1 MLKWWVDASYAVHEY
16 MRGHTGGTMSLGKD
30 GRGLIIIISKKQ
42 NLNAKSSTEAELIGA
57 DNVMP
62 QML

>member
-1 MLKWWVDASYAVHEY
+1 MLKWWVDASYAVHED